1 MGQGRGK
8 WEGRGGW
15 EKYGENGENV
25 CVGGGGQRTWDKR
38 PGTSRQ
44 DVSELCYVRD
54 WREWAENLNHNT
66 IKNEL
71 TKTVQTNNVRM
82 IKT

>member
-25 CVGGGGQRTWDKR
+25 CVGGGDNAR
-38 PGTSRQ
+38 GTN
-44 DVSELCYVRD
+44 D
-54 WREWAENLNHNT
+54 RERH
-66 IKNEL
+66 
-71 TKTVQTNNVRM
+71 VRM
-82 IKT
+82 SANYAMCVTGESGQKI